1 MLMDA
6 ETATIQVKAV
16 PTTSHKLTEEKA
28 RRKRADFLL
37 NHLTN
42 RLNFLKREEA
52 KALLSVSQARQKAYQ
67 ITQIRHFSA
76 THKAEISLQRR
87 KSLQS
92 EVRQKDL
99 NTQRTIIA
107 GLRKTAACR
116 LVQVYKRRDV
126 KAINR
131 MKEVLEDRGR
141 EQWREEMARRR
152 GKIRTLRREG
162 GEVPLRIEMYQREKQ
177 DRVGE
182 WRRYRLLSE
191 LEHRNRQLEAISDL
205 EQERLSLTQRLI
217 NVSTQQSQADSNP
230 L

>member
-6 ETATIQVKAV
+6 ESTVLRVEAI
-16 PTTSHKLTEEKA
+16 TSARKLTEEKT

-67 ITQIRHFSA
+67 ISQIRHFSA
-76 THKAEISLQRR
+76 THKAQISLQRR
-87 KSLQS
+87 KSLQI
-92 EVRQKDL
+92 EEHQRDL
-99 NTQRTIIA
+99 NTQRTIVA
-107 GLRKTAACR
+107 GLKKTEACR
-116 LVQVYKRRDV
+116 LVQIYKRRDV

-131 MKEVLEDRGR
+131 MKEVLQDRGR
-141 EQWREEMARRR
+141 EQWREEMIRRR
-152 GKIRTLRREG
+152 GKVRTLRREG
-162 GEVPLRIEMYQREKQ
+162 GDIPLRIEMHQREKQ
-177 DRVGE
+177 DRVSE
-182 WRRYRLLSE
+182 WRRYRVLSE
-191 LEHRNRQLEAISDL
+191 TQQRNRQLETISDL

-217 NVSTQQSQADSNP
+217 NVSTQQSQAGSIP